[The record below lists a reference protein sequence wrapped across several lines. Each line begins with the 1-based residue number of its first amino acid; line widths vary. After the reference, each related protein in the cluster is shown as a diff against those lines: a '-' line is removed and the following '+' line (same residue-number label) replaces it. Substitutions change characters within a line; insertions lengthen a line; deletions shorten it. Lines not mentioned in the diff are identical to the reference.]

1 MSSAMSG
8 GRDRCVLDRLVLVG
22 GSCCADERARTKR
35 SRRCRASA
43 IVGSTPRSWAESS
56 KTARTRS
63 ATRSAGTLPSSSA
76 DRVAVITAESRLLSL
91 FIGGLTAVCEVEC
104 GSRANSDRPLAK
116 VVAGVVE
123 RMGMSVPRWAHP
135 CRSDRPW
142 GCVCR
147 VVARRRSQEPVA
159 FDKTCRSVAW
169 FPRRLIHSDLISVV
183 QRRRTG
189 LPRFGS
195 STTQAR
201 SHPCEPPRDRHPAV
215 VLR

>member
-1 MSSAMSG
+1 
-8 GRDRCVLDRLVLVG
+8 
-22 GSCCADERARTKR
+22 
-35 SRRCRASA
+35 
-43 IVGSTPRSWAESS
+43 
-56 KTARTRS
+56 
-63 ATRSAGTLPSSSA
+63 
-76 DRVAVITAESRLLSL
+76 
-91 FIGGLTAVCEVEC
+91 VCEVEC

-135 CRSDRPW
+135 CRSDRSW

-159 FDKTCRSVAW
+159 FDKTCRSLVW
-169 FPRRLIHSDLISVV
+169 FPRQLIHSDLISVV

-195 STTQAR
+195 STGNSPRTEVWRAQLLLDATPKCRQCHRREENRAAR
-201 SHPCEPPRDRHPAV
+201 QRGPNRPSGDEIQNACFPCDEALMRWALTLALTMALGRKLALCGTATPPMRR
-215 VLR
+215 LG